1 MRKDTV
7 PPRPKDMM
15 ESLTPEQRQ
24 AIFQK
29 AKQVE
34 KSARKIEALNQG
46 SKTLQ
51 QTKDIIPTGYG
62 ISLSAKQIQEKEQA
76 SQLEAQA
83 KKQEQI
89 AQQKKLVKRT
99 AQGTVKKAIT
109 TEYGTFDYEASPEE
123 SKILELGGQEANDL
137 LVKIAN
143 YYRDEF

>member
-15 ESLTPEQRQ
+15 ESLTSEQRQ

-34 KSARKIEALNQG
+34 KSTRKIEALNQG

-62 ISLSAKQIQEKEQA
+62 MSLSARQIQEKEQA

-89 AQQKKLVKRT
+89 AQQKKV
-99 AQGTVKKAIT
+99 
-109 TEYGTFDYEASPEE
+109 S
-123 SKILELGGQEANDL
+123 
-137 LVKIAN
+137 
-143 YYRDEF
+143 